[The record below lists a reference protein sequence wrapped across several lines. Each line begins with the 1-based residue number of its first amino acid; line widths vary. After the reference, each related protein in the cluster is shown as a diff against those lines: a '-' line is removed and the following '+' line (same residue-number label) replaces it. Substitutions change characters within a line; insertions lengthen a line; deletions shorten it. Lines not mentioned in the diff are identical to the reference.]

1 MTLRNDAASPT
12 PPRQAAAQPHT
23 RDSTQTD
30 SLNASVTI
38 TAHAATRA
46 GGNNAMQR
54 VIVDAVLMVSAV
66 GMLTFGLAW
75 ALLKLTGR

>member
-1 MTLRNDAASPT
+1 
-12 PPRQAAAQPHT
+12 
-23 RDSTQTD
+23 
-30 SLNASVTI
+30 
-38 TAHAATRA
+38 
-46 GGNNAMQR
+46 MQR